1 MVFAGLQ
8 HKIRFLTLYP
18 QQQLLQDMAEELE
31 VQLKRHAQHLPTT
44 PATVRILQTDL
55 IYLLLRQLAW
65 VNAPIFSEVVTEF
78 LSHDYKMPRAVSTAL
93 IEALTKKI
101 PENLRDALHADAETY
116 NKRFLH
122 FIFVSCAT
130 ADDEARLVAD
140 LGLGTSLLRRIR
152 GAAESVMREQS
163 SPKDKLNFVPEL
175 DALLREVMIEIA
187 EEIKITPWSMD
198 EHRLQFMLYD
208 VDTSFWQVSENDLVR
223 KSFQLLLN
231 IGKAAE
237 LTFEKILDDCLKLF
251 GPHCQHDATLHLLQI
266 LKRKELIFVDMASR
280 GAPKGKWS
288 LAQLGQEITADAFAC
303 KYLRVA
309 SAKLDVLPQLNAYYQ
324 LAIMRRANAQ
334 QMPEILEILRDSLYK
349 LSPRALTLAITQ
361 LAKHAEHQDIFSLL
375 KPALEQRENPWVR
388 AAICEGIAALARD
401 KSVGH
406 TLANMAQS
414 DDSKR
419 VQESAHSALTRWQ
432 AKQHEPIVHA

>member
-8 HKIRFLTLYP
+8 HKVRFLNLYP
-18 QQQLLQDMAEELE
+18 QQQLLQDLAQELE
-31 VQLKRHAQHLPTT
+31 VQLKRQAQHMPTT
-44 PATVRILQTDL
+44 PATLRILQVDL
-55 IYLLLRQLAW
+55 IYLLLRQIAW

-78 LSHDYKMPRAVSTAL
+78 LSHDYKMPRAVSTTL
-93 IEALTKKI
+93 IETLIEKI
-101 PENLRDALHADAETY
+101 PAKLRTSFSSEPEAY

-122 FIFVSCAT
+122 YIFVSCAT

-163 SPKDKLNFVPEL
+163 SPEEKLNFVPEL
-175 DALLREVMIEIA
+175 DALLREVMIEVA
-187 EEIKITPWSMD
+187 EEIKVTPWSMD
-198 EHRLQFMLYD
+198 EHRLRFMMYD
-208 VDTSFWQVSENDLVR
+208 VDASYWQVSEDDLVR
-223 KSFQLLLN
+223 KSFQLMLN
-231 IGKAAE
+231 IGKATE
-237 LTFEKILDDCLKLF
+237 LTFEKVLEDCQKLF
-251 GPHCQHDATLHLLQI
+251 GPQCQHDATLHLLQV

-288 LAQLGQEITADAFAC
+288 LAQLGQEITAEAFAC

-309 SAKLDVLPQLNAYYQ
+309 SAKLDVLPQLNAPYQ
-324 LAIMRRANAQ
+324 LSIIRRVSSQ
-334 QMPEILEILRDSLYK
+334 QIPEILHVLRSSLSK

-361 LAKHAEHQDIFSLL
+361 LAKHAEHGEIFELL

-388 AAICEGIAALARD
+388 AAICDGMASLARD

-414 DDSKR
+414 DVSKR
-419 VQESAHSALTRWQ
+419 VKETAQAALTRWQ
-432 AKQHEPIVHA
+432 AKQHEPVVHA